1 MKRLFRG
8 EAYRPYRLRYSNCF
22 LTQNARNF
30 RETTRN
36 YFSRTFVI
44 FRVFRV

>member
-8 EAYRPYRLRYSNCF
+8 EACRLRYSDCF
-22 LTQNARNF
+22 LARNTRNF
-30 RETTRN
+30 RERTRN

-44 FRVFRV
+44 FRVFHV